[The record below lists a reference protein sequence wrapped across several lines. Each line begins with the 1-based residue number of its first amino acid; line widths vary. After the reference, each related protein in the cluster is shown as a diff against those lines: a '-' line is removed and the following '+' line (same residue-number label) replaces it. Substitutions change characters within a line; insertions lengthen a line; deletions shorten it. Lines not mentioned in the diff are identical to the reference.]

1 MRNLF
6 YASANEWI
14 NQRIIKHAN
23 TIYRLGG
30 YQERVPNGEA
40 CATLSIDG
48 VWSGIQQLIHQRPTT
63 ELRDE
68 TLDSVLPFRFH
79 IRFDLI
85 PNRPSLFLPP
95 PLLPPLVNT
104 QWADRS
110 LDWTCWVSLFDQRRT
125 TGHELVSVV
134 AGTPHSCFQFGVYTD
149 RFCLHW
155 LPADDCVCFFSRPK
169 LATRSL
175 HRLSHF
181 STNNLCLVFT
191 ALFCPLILNL
201 PFLNSFLLRFPS
213 LRHLGESGW
222 RQDSGFTRQGK
233 LVKSGM
239 GGKEAEGGRRD
250 G

>member
-23 TIYRLGG
+23 AIYRLGG
-30 YQERVPNGEA
+30 YQERAPNGEA

-79 IRFDLI
+79 IPFDLI

-95 PLLPPLVNT
+95 PSLLLSI
-104 QWADRS
+104 RS
-110 LDWTCWVSLFDQRRT
+110 GQINLSIELAESRCSTGDGQLDMNLYQQLLDRRT
-125 TGHELVSVV
+125 AVSNSGSIRTG
-134 AGTPHSCFQFGVYTD
+134 
-149 RFCLHW
+149 FCLHW

-191 ALFCPLILNL
+191 VLSCPLILNL
-201 PFLNSFLLRFPS
+201 PFPNSFLLRFPS

-233 LVKSGM
+233 LGKSGM

>member
-23 TIYRLGG
+23 AIYRLGG

-95 PLLPPLVNT
+95 PPPPSSCQYAVGRSISRLNLLSLVVRPATDNWTWTCISSCWNAAQLFSIRGLHGPVLFALAPGRRLCLLFLPPQVGHTIAT
-104 QWADRS
+104 QTES
-110 LDWTCWVSLFDQRRT
+110 
-125 TGHELVSVV
+125 
-134 AGTPHSCFQFGVYTD
+134 
-149 RFCLHW
+149 
-155 LPADDCVCFFSRPK
+155 
-169 LATRSL
+169 
-175 HRLSHF
+175 
-181 STNNLCLVFT
+181 
-191 ALFCPLILNL
+191 
-201 PFLNSFLLRFPS
+201 FLN
-213 LRHLGESGW
+213 
-222 RQDSGFTRQGK
+222 K
-233 LVKSGM
+233 
-239 GGKEAEGGRRD
+239 
-250 G
+250 